1 MPKKTTKYDKLLRL
15 ARKGP
20 IRARDL
26 EESGIPRVYL
36 RRLSD
41 RGLLL
46 RSDRGIYRLA
56 DGDVTEHTAL
66 ADVAV
71 RAPQATICLISA
83 LEVHGFTT
91 QIAHAVWIM
100 IDRHAR
106 APKISYP
113 PIEVVRASGRART
126 HGVETRKIEGVTV
139 RITTPAKTVADCFR
153 YERHVGLDVA
163 LEALRDYFSMH
174 RGGVERLV
182 EAARADRVHT
192 KMRPYMEALI

>member
-1 MPKKTTKYDKLLRL
+1 MAKKTTKYDQLLRL

-26 EESGIPRVYL
+26 EKAGIPRVYL

-41 RGLLL
+41 RGLLV
-46 RSDRGIYRLA
+46 RTDRGVYRLA
-56 DGDVTEHTAL
+56 DEEVTEHTAL
-66 ADVAV
+66 ADVAL
-71 RAPQATICLISA
+71 RAPEATICLYSA
-83 LEVHGFTT
+83 LQVHGLTT
-91 QIAHAVWIM
+91 EIAQSVWIM

-126 HGVETRKIEGVTV
+126 HGMEKRRIEGITV
-139 RITTPAKTVADCFR
+139 RITNPAKTVADCFR
-153 YERHVGLDVA
+153 YERHVGRDTA
-163 LEALRDYFSMH
+163 LEALRDYFRKH
-174 RGGVERLV
+174 RGGVDELV
-182 EAARADRVHT
+182 EAARADRVYT